1 MRSSMLSLK
10 VPRILSV
17 VLFERRSNHVSSGRL
32 QEVKIPKINKYIN
45 KNCHLEWWSL
55 SLMTVG
61 RLREILTI
69 DSAITRKIFVFGK
82 DRRLWKGVLT
92 RRCRTWRSSWKRL
105 FEDFP
110 GGKVTAIIIDAQPFS
125 VFLMFFYA
133 QKKWM
138 LFEQDSVTSI
148 STVQPQLITWRR
160 LYRLVV

>member
-32 QEVKIPKINKYIN
+32 QEVKIPKINKKIN

-133 QKKWM
+133 QKNECF
-138 LFEQDSVTSI
+138 LSRIALQV
-148 STVQPQLITWRR
+148 LA
-160 LYRLVV
+160 LYSHSLLHEGDYTG